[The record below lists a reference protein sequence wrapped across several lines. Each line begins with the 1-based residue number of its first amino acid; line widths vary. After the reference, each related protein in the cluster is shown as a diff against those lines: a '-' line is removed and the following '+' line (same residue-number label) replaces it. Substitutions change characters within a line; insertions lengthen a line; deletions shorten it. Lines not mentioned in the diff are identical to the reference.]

1 MLYFS
6 KNYSSEYNWS
16 NFGNVYLSYI
26 NIIMSNTIHFS
37 RTNNAKFFRTLNK
50 RVNSYF
56 KENKI
61 KRTGNWKL
69 YTKAIIMF
77 MVFLVPLILIL
88 TVSMSQWILLLLTV
102 VIGFG
107 LAGVGMNV
115 MHDSNH
121 ESFSSKKWVNKLM
134 GSSIYILAGNVYNW
148 KVQHN
153 VLHHTFT
160 NIQGHD
166 EDIDAGRIIRFSKHT
181 KWLKIHKF
189 QKYYSFLL
197 YGLLT
202 INWAI
207 TTDFKQMHRY
217 LKRKLSYGKFPNPT
231 TEWTVLI
238 ITKVIYYLLWIVLP
252 LLVLDIAW
260 WKILLGFFVMHYTAG
275 IILSVVFQLAHVVP
289 KTEMPLPDK
298 EGNLEH
304 TWAVHQLFT
313 TSNFA
318 PTNKF
323 ISWYTGGLNHQVE
336 HHIFPHISHIH
347 YGEIA
352 KIVKDTALEFN
363 LPYNEYKTFQKAIIE
378 HFNQLKTLGVKPSY
392 A

>member
-1 MLYFS
+1 MIH
-6 KNYSSEYNWS
+6 K
-16 NFGNVYLSYI
+16 
-26 NIIMSNTIHFS
+26 TISFS
-37 RTNNAKFFRTLNK
+37 RTDKAKFFRILNK
-50 RVNSYF
+50 RVNAYF

-61 KRTGNWKL
+61 QRTGNWKL
-69 YTKAIIMF
+69 YSKAIIMF
-77 MVFLVPLILIL
+77 ALFLVPLILIF
-88 TVSMSQWILLLLTV
+88 TVAMPQWLLLLLTI
-102 VIGFG
+102 VIGVG
-107 LAGVGMNV
+107 MAGVGMNV
-115 MHDSNH
+115 MHDGNH

-166 EDIDAGRIIRFSKHT
+166 EDIDAGRIIRFTKHA

-189 QKYYSFLL
+189 QKYYSFFL

-207 TTDFKQMHRY
+207 TTDFKQMYTY

-231 TEWTVLI
+231 KEWTVLI
-238 ITKVIYYLLWIVLP
+238 VTKIAYYLLWIVLP
-252 LLVLDIAW
+252 LLILDIAW
-260 WKILLGFFVMHYTAG
+260 WKVLIGFFVMHYTAG
-275 IILSVVFQLAHVVP
+275 MILSVVFQLAHVVP
-289 KTEMPLPDK
+289 KAAMPLPDK

-304 TWAVHQLFT
+304 TWAVHQLYT

-323 ISWYTGGLNHQVE
+323 VSWYTGGLNHQVE

-347 YGEIA
+347 YGKIA
-352 KIVKDTALEFN
+352 KIVKATALEFN
-363 LPYNEYKTFQKAIIE
+363 LPYNEYKTTRKAIIE
-378 HFNQLKTLGVKPSY
+378 HFKQLKSLGAKPSY

>member
-1 MLYFS
+1 LAHTFIYI
-6 KNYSSEYNWS
+6 KSSMNS
-16 NFGNVYLSYI
+16 NQ
-26 NIIMSNTIHFS
+26 TISFS
-37 RTNNAKFFRTLNK
+37 RNDKAKFFRTLNK
-50 RVNSYF
+50 RVNTYF

-61 KRTGNWKL
+61 RRTGNWKL

-77 MVFLVPLILIL
+77 AVFLVPLVLIL
-88 TVSMSQWILLLLTV
+88 TVPMPQWALLLLTV
-102 VIGFG
+102 VIGIG
-107 LAGVGMNV
+107 MAGVGMNV

-121 ESFSSKKWVNKLM
+121 DSFSSKKWVNKLM

-166 EDIDAGRIIRFSKHT
+166 EDIDAGRIIRFSKHS
-181 KWLKIHKF
+181 KWLGIHKF
-189 QKYYSFLL
+189 QKYYSIFL

-207 TTDFKQMHRY
+207 TTDFKQMHNY
-217 LKRKLSYGKFPNPT
+217 LKRKLSYGEFPNPAK
-231 TEWTVLI
+231 EWTVLI
-238 ITKVIYYLLWIVLP
+238 ITKIVYYLLWIVLP

-260 WKILLGFFVMHYTAG
+260 WKVLIGFFVMHYTAG
-275 IILSVVFQLAHVVP
+275 MILSVVFQLAHVVP

-304 TWAVHQLFT
+304 TWAIHQLYT

-318 PTNKF
+318 PTNK
-323 ISWYTGGLNHQVE
+323 IVSWYTGGLNHQVE

-347 YGEIA
+347 YGKIA
-352 KIVKDTALEFN
+352 KIVKDTANEFN
-363 LPYNEYKTFQKAIIE
+363 LPYNEYKTFRKALIE
-378 HFNQLKTLGVKPSY
+378 HFNQLKTLGVKPEY